1 MSSTEQ
7 QATRTEGAAAE
18 ELLGTVFTT
27 AKDLRHSAEQVLGQE
42 FVPTEVVCEDDTTA
56 DLVLRPAGMP
66 EIHVHAERE
75 RHWYPYEITRVD
87 DVERSVTSL

>member
-1 MSSTEQ
+1 MSIGWE
-7 QATRTEGAAAE
+7 ATRTEGAQAE
-18 ELLGTVFTT
+18 ELLGVVFTT
-27 AKDLRHSAEQVLGQE
+27 PKDLRHSAEQVLGQE
-42 FVPTEVVCEDDTTA
+42 FVPTEVVSEDENTA

-87 DVERSVTSL
+87 DVER

>member
-1 MSSTEQ
+1 MSSIEQ
-7 QATRTEGAAAE
+7 EATRTEGAPADQ
-18 ELLGTVFTT
+18 LLGTVFNTP
-27 AKDLRHSAEQVLGQE
+27 KDLRHSAEQVLGQE
-42 FVPTEVVCEDDTTA
+42 FVPTEVVCEDETTA

-87 DVERSVTSL
+87 DVER

>member
-1 MSSTEQ
+1 MSSLDQE
-7 QATRTEGAAAE
+7 AARTESAPAE
-18 ELLGTVFTT
+18 ELLGIVFTT

-42 FVPTEVVCEDDTTA
+42 FVPTEVVSEDERTA
-56 DLVLRPAGMP
+56 DLVLRPEGMP

-87 DVERSVTSL
+87 DVER

>member
-1 MSSTEQ
+1 MSSLDQE
-7 QATRTEGAAAE
+7 ATRTEGAPTE
-18 ELLGTVFTT
+18 ELLGIVFTT
-27 AKDLRHSAEQVLGQE
+27 PKDLRHSAEQVLGQE

-75 RHWYPYEITRVD
+75 RHWYPYQITRVE
-87 DVERSVTSL
+87 DVER

>member
-1 MSSTEQ
+1 MSSLDHE
-7 QATRTEGAAAE
+7 ATRTEGAPAE

-42 FVPTEVVCEDDTTA
+42 FVPTEVVCEDETTA
-56 DLVLRPAGMP
+56 DLVLRPEGMP

-75 RHWYPYEITRVD
+75 RHWYPYEITRVE
-87 DVERSVTSL
+87 DVER

>member
-1 MSSTEQ
+1 MSSLDHEAT
-7 QATRTEGAAAE
+7 TRTESAPVD
-18 ELLGTVFTT
+18 ELLGTVFNTP
-27 AKDLRHSAEQVLGQE
+27 KDLRHSAEQVLGQE
-42 FVPTEVVCEDDTTA
+42 FVPTEVEYEDETTA

-87 DVERSVTSL
+87 DVER

>member
-1 MSSTEQ
+1 MSSLDHG
-7 QATRTEGAAAE
+7 ATRTESAPAD

-42 FVPTEVVCEDDTTA
+42 FVPTEVVCEDETTA

-66 EIHVHAERE
+66 EIHVHAKRE

-87 DVERSVTSL
+87 DVER

>member
-1 MSSTEQ
+1 MSSLDQE
-7 QATRTEGAAAE
+7 ATRTEGALAE
-18 ELLGTVFTT
+18 ELLGIVFTT
-27 AKDLRHSAEQVLGQE
+27 PKDLRHSAEQVLGQE
-42 FVPTEVVCEDDTTA
+42 FVPTEVVSEDEQTA

-87 DVERSVTSL
+87 DVER